1 MKVVTVG
8 TSQITSTNI
17 TQMRMAGIEIY
28 ACVSRD
34 LERAQKF
41 AEKNNVERYADNY
54 DKVLKSNEFD
64 FVYIGLPNSLHYAY
78 AKKALEND
86 KNVICEKPICLNQKQ
101 TKELIALALSK
112 HLYIFENMKAY
123 HSLAYKKLRED
134 LDKIKP
140 VRLVNLNFTKY
151 SSKYD
156 RFKVDLPQTAF
167 SLEYGSGALMD
178 LNCYNVSFA
187 VGLFGLPLNVLYLC
201 NKISDVDVSGTAV
214 LKYKDF
220 MVNCIAGKDSSSK
233 SFIDICGERG
243 HIYSECT
250 PSQMDEYKICLNNGD
265 VQEVSLKEPNHFV
278 SMFRDFKNIYENN
291 DTYKYDYYMKLSLME
306 MKVLDDLKNFGI
318 RGQEE
323 VDFVGGNAKMNEFQA
338 AMGICNLRHYED
350 ELKKR
355 EKVYNHYMSRL
366 ENKDGIKLNVIQ
378 SDVTTNYAY
387 FPVVFDGYK
396 YTRNEVFGI
405 LKENNIIA
413 RKYFYPLTNGYECY
427 RNYPT
432 AGVEKTPVA
441 QHISLRVL
449 TLPIY
454 ADLDESDVDRICDII
469 LD

>member
-1 MKVVTVG
+1 MG
-8 TSQITSTNI
+8 
-17 TQMRMAGIEIY
+17 EIINV
-28 ACVSRD
+28 ARSSMPELDEFVDEIRD
-34 LERAQKF
+34 LWDSHWLTNMGVKHKTFQALLE
-41 AEKNNVERYADNY
+41 
-54 DKVLKSNEFD
+54 D
-64 FVYIGLPNSLHYAY
+64 FLDVPHMALYTNGHL
-78 AKKALEND
+78 ALENIIAALNLPKGSEVITTPYTFASTTHAIVRNGLVPVFCDIREDDYTIDVD
-86 KNVICEKPICLNQKQ
+86 KLE
-101 TKELIALALSK
+101 ELITDRTSAIVPVHVYGNLCEVERLQKVADKYGLK
-112 HLYIFENMKAY
+112 LVYDAAHAFGVK
-123 HSLAYKKLRED
+123 YKGKSCAQFGDASMFSFHATKVFNTIEGGAVSFKED
-134 LDKIKP
+134 
-140 VRLVNLNFTKY
+140 RLVQILN
-151 SSKYD
+151 D
-156 RFKVDLPQTAF
+156 
-167 SLEYGSGALMD
+167 M
-178 LNCYNVSFA
+178 
-187 VGLFGLPLNVLYLC
+187 
-201 NKISDVDVSGTAV
+201 
-214 LKYKDF
+214 
-220 MVNCIAGKDSSSK
+220 
-233 SFIDICGERG
+233 
-243 HIYSECT
+243 
-250 PSQMDEYKICLNNGD
+250 
-265 VQEVSLKEPNHFV
+265 
-278 SMFRDFKNIYENN
+278 
-291 DTYKYDYYMKLSLME
+291 
-306 MKVLDDLKNFGI
+306 KNFGI

>member
-187 VGLFGLPLNVLYLC
+187 IGLFGLPMISTYIC
-201 NKISDVDVSGTAV
+201 NKQKDIDTSGVAI
-214 LKYKDF
+214 LKYHDF
-220 MVNCIAGKDSSSK
+220 IVNCISGKDTNGHN
-233 SFIDICGERG
+233 FIDICGENG
-243 HIYSECT
+243 HIYSDSSTSRIDSYTIELKDG
-250 PSQMDEYKICLNNGD
+250 SVKD
-265 VQEVSLKEPNHFV
+265 VNLKEIYPFV
-278 SMFRDFKNIYENN
+278 PMLKNFKSIYETN
-291 DTYKYDYYMKLSLME
+291 DTYKYDYYMKLTLME
-306 MKVLDDLKNFGI
+306 MRVLDELRKS
-318 RGQEE
+318 
-323 VDFVGGNAKMNEFQA
+323 A
-338 AMGICNLRHYED
+338 AI
-350 ELKKR
+350 
-355 EKVYNHYMSRL
+355 
-366 ENKDGIKLNVIQ
+366 I
-378 SDVTTNYAY
+378 
-387 FPVVFDGYK
+387 YK
-396 YTRNEVFGI
+396 GE
-405 LKENNIIA
+405 
-413 RKYFYPLTNGYECY
+413 
-427 RNYPT
+427 
-432 AGVEKTPVA
+432 
-441 QHISLRVL
+441 
-449 TLPIY
+449 
-454 ADLDESDVDRICDII
+454 
-469 LD
+469 